1 MNKAE
6 AFHDFWSSFGVT
18 AWDANTVPDEETMRD
33 AGIDPFPRLTYTFSV
48 GYWEDG
54 NILQSA
60 NLFYR
65 STSWDAITA
74 KADEIAARI
83 GLGGIYIP
91 YDGGGVW
98 LKRGTP
104 FYQRMADPEDDMIR
118 RIYFNLAAE
127 FLSAD

>member
-6 AFHDFWSSFGVT
+6 AFHRFWSSFGVT

-33 AGIDPFPRLTYTFSV
+33 MGLDPFPRLIYTFSV

-60 NLFYR
+60 SLFYR
-65 STSWDAITA
+65 STSWEAITD
-74 KADEIAARI
+74 KAEEIGRAI
-83 GLGGIYIP
+83 GMGGVILR
-91 YDGGGVW
+91 YDGGAVW
-98 LKRGTP
+98 VKRGTP
-104 FYQRMADPEDDMIR
+104 FYQRMADPEDEMIR
-118 RIYFNLAAE
+118 RIYFNLATE